1 MKNVCLLMCGKLLSP
16 LFFSLLPPPP
26 LGIDDDDGASL
37 EMVFYPS
44 LIALICTMRLNSTRY
59 ETL

>member
-1 MKNVCLLMCGKLLSP
+1 MKNVCLLMCGKLSSP
-16 LFFSLLPPPP
+16 FFSLLPPPS

-44 LIALICTMRLNSTRY
+44 LIALIYTMRLNSTRY